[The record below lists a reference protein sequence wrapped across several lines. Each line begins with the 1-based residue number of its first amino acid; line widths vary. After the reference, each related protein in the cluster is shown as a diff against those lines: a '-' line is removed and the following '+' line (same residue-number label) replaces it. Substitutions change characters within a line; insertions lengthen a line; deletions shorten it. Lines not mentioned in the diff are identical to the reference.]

1 MTGKQTT
8 ENQIYHTFAHS
19 VFYNSVINLLD
30 LLHLRFGEQLEWENA
45 SLKSIYTLLDIL
57 YKVMTQVKSKSVL
70 HFLKLVMLK

>member
-30 LLHLRFGEQLEWENA
+30 LLHLRFGEQLE
-45 SLKSIYTLLDIL
+45 
-57 YKVMTQVKSKSVL
+57 
-70 HFLKLVMLK
+70 